1 MSRTYAAIALGATAV
16 FLAGITA
23 YVTLGRTPEDPFD
36 PCRQSR
42 VAGGMAEIGGPFT
55 LTDAAGRQVTEVEVL
70 AKPALVYFG
79 YTFCPDVC
87 PFDMTRNVAAVEEL
101 RGEGFDVT
109 PVFVSVDPERDT
121 PEALADWVAAFDPG
135 MIALTGTP
143 EQVRDAARAYKVYY
157 RAADH
162 EPGEEYYNVDHTAF
176 TYLMLPGHGFA
187 EFYRRE
193 TTPEEMAASASCF
206 LRAAGES

>member
-1 MSRTYAAIALGATAV
+1 MIRTYATLAAGATV
-16 FLAGITA
+16 LFLGGLTG
-23 YVTLGRTPEDPFD
+23 YVLLGRGSDDAFAQ
-36 PCRQSR
+36 CRETA
-42 VAGGMAEIGGPFT
+42 VAGGAAQIGGPFT
-55 LTDAAGRQVTEVEVL
+55 LTDSTGRTVRETDVL

-87 PFDMTRNVAAVEEL
+87 PFDMQRNVEAVEQL
-101 RGEGFDVT
+101 RAAGTDVV
-109 PVFVSVDPERDT
+109 PVFISVDPERDT
-121 PEALADWVAAFDPG
+121 TAALADWVAAFDPT

-157 RAADH
+157 QAAPH
-162 EPGEEYYNVDHTAF
+162 EPGDQYYPVDHTAF

-193 TTPEEMAASASCF
+193 TSAEDMARSVGCF
-206 LRAAGES
+206 LDAAKA